1 MQQEHRERV
10 ASLTRELERVSSEQA
25 GHIKDIAQLRE
36 QVKAKLEQREKEL
49 TSRHEREMRAAVEE
63 GKKDVERCKTE
74 AAMAKIAME
83 REMDGLK
90 ERHRAEMETLRRSL
104 RGEEEE
110 KGATEAR
117 RWEEKERELREELK
131 QQEQSLA
138 RRVSGLSEELRT
150 ARDQLAVERQRIT
163 EMSGELEAGQ
173 SESRGL
179 RGQLEEA
186 RRERD
191 RQREKVESL
200 QASLQTTEEE
210 ERSWREK
217 LAGQESE

>member
-25 GHIKDIAQLRE
+25 GHIKDIVQLRE

-63 GKKDVERCKTE
+63 GRKDVERCKTE

-90 ERHRAEMETLRRSL
+90 ERHRAEMETLRHSL

-110 KGATEAR
+110 KGAAEAR

-179 RGQLEEA
+179 WGQLEEA